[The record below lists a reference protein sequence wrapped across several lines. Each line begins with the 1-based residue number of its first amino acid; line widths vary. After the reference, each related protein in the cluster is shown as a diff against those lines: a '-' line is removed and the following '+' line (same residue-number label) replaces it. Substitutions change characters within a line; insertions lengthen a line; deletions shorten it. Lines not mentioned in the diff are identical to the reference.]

1 MAEGENDTPQQR
13 SAPRSQRTRQQ
24 QNPTQQ
30 QQRDDEPS
38 QLTSILNWVLVFF
51 AMQNVVGFM
60 VAKFMP
66 QDENVVPSTPPL
78 TNDNVQ
84 TVPLDSSSS
93 TVDIEKKKTKPVGV
107 TNNNKIPGNYNNN
120 KIMKMKPACLWQ
132 QGTVMDLELIITDSS
147 TIPSGWPELTTPDI
161 NNGELIATESSS
173 KKSKSKESIILG
185 TWSQEGL
192 VLGGESYD
200 GKPDTRHSIMTL
212 LSSNTN
218 QTMNYRN
225 TTLTIPLTKSIW
237 NNETHVYAYVKLQRR
252 RKYPPGNNKKRIV
265 RNDDVLVKRMLL
277 TRHRKRK
284 KNRDVKSLL
293 DTSDKTVDLVEET
306 DDSVLT
312 KASLNKTH
320 EQLLLYIKPS
330 LTLQIVDF
338 GKLDFASKQA
348 IPTGFAN
355 HMDWYTGEEGRG
367 PPAHQDLYYPILY
380 QSEFWITFAS
390 LKEVN
395 GTMKE
400 SELNIAY
407 EPVSMWKWQL
417 QSQTEDNWRKQEA
430 FTGEEDEGNDMLRNM
445 LLDTNPYLLAVTAI
459 VSMLHTVFDVLAF
472 KNDISFFKNKKS
484 MEGLSLRSMIVNAG
498 FSAVI
503 LLYLADNDTS
513 YMVLMS
519 NGVGLAIDVWKIS
532 KAITVNFDGGTI
544 QWVEASSYKK
554 SKTKEYDEI
563 ATSHLL
569 FVTMPLVAGYG
580 MYSLLY
586 QKHKGWYSW
595 ILNTLV
601 GFIYMF
607 GFVMMTPQ
615 LFINYKLQ
623 SVAHLNWRTMSYKSI
638 NTFIDDLFAFVIKMP
653 IMHRLACLRDDL
665 IFFIYLFQRY
675 KYKTDFSRVNEYGQC
690 EQPTEEMLAEQA
702 REKEEESAIA
712 TGVQE
717 QTTVRKRRGA
727 RDK

>member
-1 MAEGENDTPQQR
+1 
-13 SAPRSQRTRQQ
+13 
-24 QNPTQQ
+24 
-30 QQRDDEPS
+30 
-38 QLTSILNWVLVFF
+38 
-51 AMQNVVGFM
+51 
-60 VAKFMP
+60 
-66 QDENVVPSTPPL
+66 
-78 TNDNVQ
+78 
-84 TVPLDSSSS
+84 
-93 TVDIEKKKTKPVGV
+93 
-107 TNNNKIPGNYNNN
+107 
-120 KIMKMKPACLWQ
+120 
-132 QGTVMDLELIITDSS
+132 
-147 TIPSGWPELTTPDI
+147 
-161 NNGELIATESSS
+161 
-173 KKSKSKESIILG
+173 
-185 TWSQEGL
+185 
-192 VLGGESYD
+192 
-200 GKPDTRHSIMTL
+200 
-212 LSSNTN
+212 
-218 QTMNYRN
+218 
-225 TTLTIPLTKSIW
+225 
-237 NNETHVYAYVKLQRR
+237 
-252 RKYPPGNNKKRIV
+252 
-265 RNDDVLVKRMLL
+265 MLL

-293 DTSDKTVDLVEET
+293 DTSDDKTADLVEDI

-355 HMDWYTGEEGRG
+355 HMDWYNGEEGRG

-395 GTMKE
+395 GTMK
-400 SELNIAY
+400 SSDIDIAY

-459 VSMLHTVFDVLAF
+459 VSMLHTVFDILAF

-532 KAITVNFDGGTI
+532 KATTVSFDGGTI

-569 FVTMPLVAGYG
+569 YVRVC
-580 MYSLLY
+580 
-586 QKHKGWYSW
+586 
-595 ILNTLV
+595 N
-601 GFIYMF
+601 
-607 GFVMMTPQ
+607 
-615 LFINYKLQ
+615 
-623 SVAHLNWRTMSYKSI
+623 
-638 NTFIDDLFAFVIKMP
+638 DD
-653 IMHRLACLRDDL
+653 
-665 IFFIYLFQRY
+665 
-675 KYKTDFSRVNEYGQC
+675 
-690 EQPTEEMLAEQA
+690 
-702 REKEEESAIA
+702 
-712 TGVQE
+712 
-717 QTTVRKRRGA
+717 TTAVH
-727 RDK
+727 